1 MTLSFSNLNE
11 IGNLYENIAASE
23 QEQLNEDL
31 NDKIKRGLTNQA
43 FGNKPT
49 SPTTPLNLNPGSGDA
64 SSLIK
69 TGLDSVKKP
78 TAKPMSFAQ
87 TQQTNKALGNAW
99 NEIRSGK
106 KETQTTQQ
114 PITQQQTP
122 NTQTSAGA
130 KPQTIAAAGGKG
142 GTVTAG
148 KQYAATLG
156 GQKGNVT
163 YDASGAK
170 KFTPSAATP
179 AKALPSKPAIGTTPG
194 GTKFERRTPTR
205 REMDAAK
212 GAGGG
217 EAGVR
222 AAVAVSKPAASS
234 TLKSATDAAAKPQ
247 TAFTPKTPAANSSV
261 GSFKPVNSLQATSAA
276 GSTKAPDPATSFSKT
291 TAATPK
297 PITPNPSASTP
308 AAPAGGYSTKEG
320 DGKLRKD
327 KLFEG
332 VDAYDLVLEYLLDNG
347 HVDTVEEAHYVMM
360 EMPAE
365 TIQTIVEGAVGEF
378 ADKVASTVGSA
389 VGTVQRAAREIPK
402 YAKQKVDNVAG
413 TYEYARQ
420 RADANAPS
428 GSTKMATAKNAVM
441 SGKSSAPR
449 SREFSHG
456 GKSGMTNPGPNFGR

>member
-87 TQQTNKALGNAW
+87 TQQTNRAFGNAW
-99 NEIRSGK
+99 NEIRAGK

-114 PITQQQTP
+114 PRTQQQTP
-122 NTQTSAGA
+122 NTQTSAAA
-130 KPQTIAAAGGKG
+130 KPQTVAAAGGKG

-170 KFTPSAATP
+170 KFTPSASTS
-179 AKALPSKPAIGTTPG
+179 AKTLPSKPAIGTTPG

-205 REMDAAK
+205 QEMDAAK

-217 EAGVR
+217 EAGVK

-234 TLKSATDAAAKPQ
+234 TLKSATDAASKPQ
-247 TAFTPKTPAANSSV
+247 TAFTPKTPAATSSV
-261 GSFKPVNSLQATSAA
+261 GSFKPVNSLQATAAA

-308 AAPAGGYSTKEG
+308 AGGYSTKEG

-327 KLFEG
+327 RLFEG
-332 VDAYDLVLEYLLDNG
+332 IDAYDLVLEYLLDNG
-347 HVDTVEEAHYVMM
+347 HVDTVEEANYVMM
-360 EMPAE
+360 EMDAE
-365 TIQTIVEGAVGEF
+365 TIGNIVEDSATLS
-378 ADKVASTVGSA
+378 ASARKRAEEMGRKRRSTKEYKQGLNR
-389 VGTVQRAAREIPK
+389 GTGRNERAAYNLSNMQRTAAANPDTQRTSSRRPSTEDTGMHKGDYDRFNRSKPEKNPK
-402 YAKQKVDNVAG
+402 HNENK
-413 TYEYARQ
+413 
-420 RADANAPS
+420 
-428 GSTKMATAKNAVM
+428 
-441 SGKSSAPR
+441 
-449 SREFSHG
+449 
-456 GKSGMTNPGPNFGR
+456 